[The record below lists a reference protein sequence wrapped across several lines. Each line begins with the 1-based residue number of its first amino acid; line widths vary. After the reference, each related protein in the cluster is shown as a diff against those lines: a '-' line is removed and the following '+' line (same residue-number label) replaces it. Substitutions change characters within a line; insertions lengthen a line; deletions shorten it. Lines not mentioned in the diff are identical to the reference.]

1 MTKPNIGD
9 LNTRIEQLVH
19 EHIRAT
25 RDAAECSLRQA
36 FGGGSPAP
44 RAVVAKRAR
53 SANHRR
59 LKVDLEALSVRL
71 CAAVHAKPGETMSI
85 LSVEVGVKSR
95 ELLLPMKLLK
105 ERELVRAVGHRN
117 FTRYFPLS

>member
-1 MTKPNIGD
+1 MTKRNIND
-9 LNTRIEQLVH
+9 LNWRIEQLVH

-25 RDAAECSLRQA
+25 RDAAACSLRQA
-36 FGGGSPAP
+36 FGGGSTA
-44 RAVVAKRAR
+44 AQEVVAKRAR
-53 SANHRR
+53 PASHRR

-71 CAAVHAKPGETMSI
+71 CSAVHAKPGETMSI
-85 LSVEVGVKSR
+85 LSAEVGVKSR
-95 ELLLPMKLLK
+95 ELLLPMKLLR